1 MIGFD
6 GGQKQQ
12 LTKISERYKVGE
24 VRRTLWSSVVFFI
37 KCAM

>member
-12 LTKISERYKVGE
+12 LTKISERYKEGE
-24 VRRTLWSSVVFFI
+24 VRRTL
-37 KCAM
+37 